1 MYLQALFVKCIRT
14 FKTSAIVRLALTTS
28 SSRVM
33 LMKMSLLGKVTL
45 CSEKDIFAHNIFYC
59 TYNIQQMK
67 RKFEKTFSR
76 CIPVTAGANVLFQ
89 NLVIQ
94 SFRYPAKKC
103 D

>member
-1 MYLQALFVKCIRT
+1 M
-14 FKTSAIVRLALTTS
+14 
-28 SSRVM
+28 
-33 LMKMSLLGKVTL
+33 
-45 CSEKDIFAHNIFYC
+45 E
-59 TYNIQQMK
+59 

-76 CIPVTAGANVLFQ
+76 CIPVTTGANVLFQ

>member
-1 MYLQALFVKCIRT
+1 MYLQALFDKCIRT

-67 RKFEKTFSR
+67 RKF
-76 CIPVTAGANVLFQ
+76 
-89 NLVIQ
+89 
-94 SFRYPAKKC
+94 
-103 D
+103 